1 MGKKLRT
8 LVKVG
13 AVAAGAGVAGK
24 IISDSRK
31 KAMKIQKEESIEADL
46 SSRDYAGNQAYF
58 IGGGLGSRAGAAYL
72 IRDCKFPGEQ
82 ITIYEGMHLSLIH
95 IFGGMYSDSTE
106 GDTNPAHRD
115 S

>member
-46 SSRDYAGNQAYF
+46 SSKLQ
-58 IGGGLGSRAGAAYL
+58 
-72 IRDCKFPGEQ
+72 
-82 ITIYEGMHLSLIH
+82 
-95 IFGGMYSDSTE
+95 
-106 GDTNPAHRD
+106 
-115 S
+115 